1 MPRKLY
7 TRKLSEMVF
16 SKNPTL
22 DNYSID
28 LIEKLL
34 TLDPRKRLTAA

>member
-7 TRKLSEMVF
+7 TRKLSEMVL

-28 LIEKLL
+28 IIEKLL
-34 TLDPRKRLTAA
+34 TLDPRKRLTAV

>member
-7 TRKLSEMVF
+7 TRKLNEMVL